1 MSNLFDCI
9 VIGAGPSAEPV
20 LNRLSKTRHK
30 TLVIH
35 ASGDSLIKSSNRH
48 RSWLASFFGFFSLSP
63 KQYSPG
69 LKRADGFTRFKCLR
83 RYSISAHNFSYT
95 FSLGLGGLS
104 NQWAGGAVRWSKDE
118 ILLASGIPFAE
129 VESGYQSLEN
139 RLRLKAIDQTS
150 DCALDIVA
158 PDCDAAPI
166 YFQRPSF
173 FLSCCD
179 RFKTKI
185 RADFDQQYVWSTK
198 SYFKALEANCSH
210 ISFSDAFVLSM
221 YRMNGVWHLRCLSD
235 GLVKIFRA
243 KSIFLCAG
251 AISTAAIL
259 YTAYLY
265 DGLVGTSCQVP
276 LWHNSTSIVPVLGPS
291 SCLTDC
297 SPQLPEYHWDLSS
310 DTALPL
316 ASGYFF
322 TSQVIQKSL
331 LSSKLFSYILPL
343 LKPFISRIYLLTI
356 FSGVRS
362 AHAGVQFIAHNLD
375 SLEVKVHSVDHPS
388 PWQMILR
395 RLKHNF
401 PRPFTL
407 LPLAF
412 KGQAGSDI
420 HYACTVPFMRDNDI
434 NVAKTSVFTTDKF
447 GRAAGLDNV
456 FVCDPSRLS
465 FLSSKPHTFTSM
477 ALTEA
482 SMNELMKDVGLT

>member
-20 LNRLSKTRHK
+20 LNRLSKTRYK

-35 ASGDSLIKSSNRH
+35 ASEDSLSKSNYRRQSL
-48 RSWLASFFGFFSLSP
+48 LAPFIRFFSLSP

-69 LKRADGFTRFKCLR
+69 LKRADGVTRFNSLK

-118 ILLASGIPFAE
+118 ILLASGIAFSE
-129 VESGYQSLEN
+129 VECGYQSLEN

-150 DCALDIVA
+150 DCALDIVL
-158 PDCDAAPI
+158 PDSDTASI
-166 YFQRPSF
+166 HFQRPLF
-173 FLSCCD
+173 FLSCLN
-179 RFKTKI
+179 RSETKI
-185 RADFDQQYVWSTK
+185 KADFDQQYVWSVK
-198 SYFKALEANCSH
+198 CDFKALDANCSH
-210 ISFSDAFVLSM
+210 ISFSEAFVVSM
-221 YRMNGVWHLRCLSD
+221 YRTNGVWHLRCLSD

-251 AISTAAIL
+251 AVSTAALL

-265 DGLVGTSCQVP
+265 DGRLGKNFEVP
-276 LWHNSTSIVPVLGPS
+276 LWHNSTSIVPVLGPK

-297 SPQLPEYHWDLSS
+297 SPQLPEYHWDLGS
-310 DTALPL
+310 DTELPL

-331 LSSKLFSYILPL
+331 LSSKPLSYILPF
-343 LKPFISRIYLLTI
+343 LKPFISRIYLLSI

-362 AHAGVQFIAHNLD
+362 AHARVQFTARNLEF
-375 SLEVKVHSVDHPS
+375 LEIKVQSVDHLS
-388 PWQMILR
+388 PWQIILM
-395 RLKHNF
+395 RLKNNF
-401 PRPFTL
+401 PRPFKL
-407 LPLAF
+407 LPLLF
-412 KGQAGSDI
+412 KGQPGSDI
-420 HYACTVPFMRDNDI
+420 HYACTVPFVRDDEVNPA
-434 NVAKTSVFTTDKF
+434 NTLVFTTDKF

-465 FLSSKPHTFTSM
+465 FLASKPHTFTSM

-482 SMNELMKDVGLT
+482 SMNELMKDIELI